1 MDVSADTIVR
11 AILVYIFLI
20 AALKAAIEFLVT
32 RPAAFEQLDPLERN
46 LQRVSHSIAYMIAAL
61 VLYNGYRP
69 ALAAIYIRI
78 FGYSAYAEQWSDGAL
93 AAVVAVS
100 IIRIRTGH
108 RAFRF
113 FNPEFYEH
121 TSILRAKA
129 AVKSAIGLGGLFYL
143 HFKRKQYIYAGE
155 SWELA
160 YNALWLIAAW
170 CVVIGPIRLFL
181 LRPRRSLDAGD
192 IIEDDIDHHRFDWGE

>member
-1 MDVSADTIVR
+1 MDVSAGTIVR

-32 RPAAFEQLDPLERN
+32 RPAVFAQLDPLERN
-46 LQRVSHSIAYMIAAL
+46 LQRVSHSIVYMIAAL
-61 VLYNGYRP
+61 ALYNSYWP
-69 ALAAIYIRI
+69 ALVAFYTRI
-78 FGYSAYAEQWSDGAL
+78 FGYSPHAEQWLDGAL
-93 AAVVAVS
+93 AATVTVS
-100 IIRIRTGH
+100 LIRIRTGR

-129 AVKSAIGLGGLFYL
+129 AVKSAVGLGGLYYL
-143 HFKRKQYIYAGE
+143 HLKRKQYIYAGG

-160 YNALWLIAAW
+160 YYVLWLIAAW
-170 CVVIGPIRLFL
+170 CAVVGPVRLFL
-181 LRPRRSLDAGD
+181 LRTRQSRDAGG
-192 IIEDDIDHHRFDWGE
+192 IIEDDIDRHRFDW

>member
-20 AALKAAIEFLVT
+20 AALKVAIEFLLT
-32 RPAAFEQLDPLERN
+32 RSAAFEQLDPLERN

-61 VLYNGYRP
+61 VLYNSYRP
-69 ALAAIYIRI
+69 ALAALYTGI
-78 FGYSAYAEQWSDGAL
+78 FGYSPYAEQWSDGAL

-100 IIRIRTGH
+100 LVRIRTGR

-129 AVKSAIGLGGLFYL
+129 AVKSAVGLGGLYYL
-143 HFKRKQYIYAGE
+143 HFKRNHYIYAGE
-155 SWELA
+155 RWEIA
-160 YNALWLIAAW
+160 YNVLWLIAAW
-170 CVVIGPIRLFL
+170 CALVGPVRLFL
-181 LRPRRSLDAGD
+181 LRTRQSRDAGD
-192 IIEDDIDHHRFDWGE
+192 IIEDDIDRHRFDW